1 MIKFTNMK
9 RFLFIS
15 ILFLFLGCKKDK
27 TNVLLL
33 DEDYASLVDPYNKT
47 TKCDIDSESKLM
59 SFVKRQYSDV
69 PFEGARYV
77 KINDCNY
84 MIGVGVSTVK
94 KSASMTS
101 RIAKIKAQNQISSL
115 VNKSEITSSSVLK
128 MGESDVNDNIDYFQ
142 NYSEEIST
150 NLFGFISGMQT
161 LTAFKS
167 SDKQTLVYVLCQEL

>member
-1 MIKFTNMK
+1 MAPRPPIG
-9 RFLFIS
+9 FLVSEAFPDWT
-15 ILFLFLGCKKDK
+15 G
-27 TNVLLL
+27 VLSFAATGAG
-33 DEDYASLVDPYNKT
+33 AST
-47 TKCDIDSESKLM
+47 T
-59 SFVKRQYSDV
+59 FFY
-69 PFEGARYV
+69 
-77 KINDCNY
+77 Y
-84 MIGVGVSTVK
+84 MIGVGLSSVK

-167 SDKQTLVYVLCQEL
+167 SDKSTLIYVLFQEL

>member
-1 MIKFTNMK
+1 
-9 RFLFIS
+9 
-15 ILFLFLGCKKDK
+15 
-27 TNVLLL
+27 
-33 DEDYASLVDPYNKT
+33 
-47 TKCDIDSESKLM
+47 
-59 SFVKRQYSDV
+59 
-69 PFEGARYV
+69 
-77 KINDCNY
+77 

-167 SDKQTLVYVLCQEL
+167 SDKQTLVYVLFQEL

>member
-9 RFLFIS
+9 RFIFIS

-167 SDKQTLVYVLCQEL
+167 SDKQTLVYVLFQEL

>member
-9 RFLFIS
+9 RFLIIS

-142 NYSEEIST
+142 NYSEE
-150 NLFGFISGMQT
+150 
-161 LTAFKS
+161 
-167 SDKQTLVYVLCQEL
+167 

>member
-1 MIKFTNMK
+1 MK

-167 SDKQTLVYVLCQEL
+167 SDKQTLVYVLFQEL

>member
-1 MIKFTNMK
+1 MIKFTIMK
-9 RFLFIS
+9 RILFIS
-15 ILFLFLGCKKDK
+15 ILFCFLACEEK

-33 DEDYASLVDPYNKT
+33 DEDYASLVDPYAKT
-47 TKCDIDSESKLM
+47 TMCDIDSESKLM

-69 PFEGARYV
+69 PSEGARYV

-84 MIGVGVSTVK
+84 MIGVGVSSVK

-167 SDKQTLVYVLCQEL
+167 SDKSTLIYVLFQEL

>member
-1 MIKFTNMK
+1 MIKFTTMK

-15 ILFLFLGCKKDK
+15 IIFFFLGCKEDQ

-33 DEDYASLVDPYNKT
+33 DEDYASLVDPYGKT
-47 TKCDIDSESKLM
+47 TMCDIDSESKLM

-84 MIGVGVSTVK
+84 MIGVGVSSVK

-167 SDKQTLVYVLCQEL
+167 SDKSTLIYVLFQEL